1 MRLLKKCGIACCH
14 YLSAVKLV
22 DVGFIVNEVSFM
34 QSSGLQIVGPQ
45 MLNFEHICFFNW
57 NIMHL

>member
-45 MLNFEHICFFNW
+45 MLNFEHICFL
-57 NIMHL
+57 IGT